1 MVGAWRGVC
10 PSQAQPAMRSE
21 GPPAGRRRTHAH
33 SASNQQYIAPP
44 PPVQRNFRACAKLP
58 INRGRWSGGDALDWV
73 GFSCFRLADLAAS
86 FYVVLFLLRL
96 SRTTAVG
103 RRTVNRPFLVDR
115 VGRGALD
122 RRPFRR
128 PFPFPFLW
136 SCWSHRE
143 SPFWPAVAVTSEQRG
158 GDSPAFPKHRG

>member
-1 MVGAWRGVC
+1 MLERGKCIVVGCAWAMHGGCMARRV
-10 PSQAQPAMRSE
+10 PQPGTASDAF
-21 GPPAGRRRTHAH
+21 GGASRRQKTYARTLCIESAIH
-33 SASNQQYIAPP
+33 SPP

-128 PFPFPFLW
+128 PFPFPSLW
-136 SCWSHRE
+136 SNGSHRE
-143 SPFWPAVAVTSEQRG
+143 RPF
-158 GDSPAFPKHRG
+158 